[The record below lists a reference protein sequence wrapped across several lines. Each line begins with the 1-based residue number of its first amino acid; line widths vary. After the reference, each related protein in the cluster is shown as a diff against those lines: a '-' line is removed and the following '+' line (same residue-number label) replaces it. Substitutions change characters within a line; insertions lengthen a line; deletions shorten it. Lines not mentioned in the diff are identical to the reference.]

1 MSLIFHA
8 DDFGITPGQ
17 ANKILSLSSACNNSG
32 RLNSVSIFIN
42 APSFSECGA
51 LLVPFVDKK
60 ALLVAAHLNIVE
72 GPCCAPQEEI
82 PLLVDERGMFKL
94 NFIDI
99 LRLSKSLQNEDLLVQ
114 IAIEFTCQI
123 ERFLTQFPSLKNS
136 LRLDSHQHVH
146 MIPLVYRALGLAL
159 EGISCKVD
167 HIRVSQETTIYL
179 KDQPQL
185 IKKIKPV
192 NIVKTKLLSM
202 LWTHCKKH
210 PIATNKP
217 ASDFCG
223 VLFSGHMEDLNDRAL
238 AILNQQAL
246 RFGRD
251 VEVLY
256 HPFGVLPNETPLD
269 DAKADFLAFHT
280 SEHRLNEAN
289 ALRRSGLPV

>member
-1 MSLIFHA
+1 MSIIFHA
-8 DDFGITPGQ
+8 DDFGITPSQ
-17 ANKILSLSSACNNSG
+17 AGKILSLSNVYKNSG
-32 RLNSVSIFIN
+32 RLTSVSIFVN
-42 APSFSECGA
+42 SPSFCECA
-51 LLVPFVDKK
+51 TLLAPFIDEDQ
-60 ALLVAAHLNIVE
+60 LLVAAHLNIVE

-94 NFIDI
+94 SFIDI
-99 LRLSKSLQNEDLLVQ
+99 LRLSKSFQCEDLLVQ

-123 ERFLTQFPSLKNS
+123 ERFLAQFPSLKNS

-146 MIPLVYRALGLAL
+146 MIPLVYRALALTL
-159 EGISCKVD
+159 EGISCSVD
-167 HIRVSQETTIYL
+167 HIRVSQEAAFYL
-179 KDQPQL
+179 HDQPKL

-192 NIVKTKLLSM
+192 NIAKTKLLSTF
-202 LWTHCKKH
+202 WSRCKQH
-210 PIATNKP
+210 PITTNKP
-217 ASDFCG
+217 TCDFCG

-238 AILNQQAL
+238 AVLNQHAL

-269 DAKADFLAFHT
+269 DKKKDFLTFHR

-289 ALRRSGLPV
+289 ALRRAGMPV